1 MNAYSDKLY
10 GSLEGIE
17 MVISVEFLSLAEI
30 VEFCLIE
37 SESLASIAEK
47 IE

>member
-30 VEFCLIE
+30 VEFCLIVFG
-37 SESLASIAEK
+37 
-47 IE
+47 

>member
-10 GSLEGIE
+10 GSPEKIE
-17 MVISVEFLSLAEI
+17 MVISVEFLLLAEI

-37 SESLASIAEK
+37 SEGLALIVEK

>member
-10 GSLEGIE
+10 GSLEG

-37 SESLASIAEK
+37 SESLAPIAEK